1 MSLCYGY
8 TEYHSMDISI
18 QGKFSSLSR
27 RVYTNHCFLNNVQD
41 DRGILVKILN
51 SNILSN
57 TFIKV
62 ATAKKPTGNSFE
74 KKFTIQVHNEE
85 LLQEYCDLKK
95 KSKEIEELKNSEYKK
110 KLEELSGVKQPVIA
124 RMEKGQTSPQL
135 DTILKVLAPL
145 GKTLAI
151 VPLNSK

>member
-1 MSLCYGY
+1 MNSAIGQNALEFIDSFLTPEEILESDLRVALIG
-8 TEYHSMDISI
+8 ELIKAR
-18 QGKFSSLSR
+18 QEKGLS
-27 RVYTNHCFLNNVQD
+27 Q
-41 DRGILVKILN
+41 
-51 SNILSN
+51 
-57 TFIKV
+57 
-62 ATAKKPTGNSFE
+62 
-74 KKFTIQVHNEE
+74 
-85 LLQEYCDLKK
+85 
-95 KSKEIEELKNSEYKK
+95 K